1 METEKDLNN
10 KTNTA
15 DTKQS
20 THKKLMSVTLDEVEI
35 LTFKNIS
42 LQRKILNMDTQE
54 VNKQEM
60 IIVTNIEKRT
70 GVNISN
76 WHINTTT
83 GVCTPREKTSGL

>member
-35 LTFKNIS
+35 LT
-42 LQRKILNMDTQE
+42 
-54 VNKQEM
+54 
-60 IIVTNIEKRT
+60 
-70 GVNISN
+70 
-76 WHINTTT
+76 
-83 GVCTPREKTSGL
+83 